1 MKNITSQV
9 SGPKLTFKWGS
20 GAQEAAAPTQV
31 AQAVAAPTGQEAA
44 SAAPAD
50 VVGLPQLGKAPT
62 SGYSLTWV
70 IWTSVHLTL
79 RGVFIWGINP
89 KYPYIVQILEAQ
101 QRSVVDCYLQRK
113 LSGTDQASQQGV
125 GNM

>member
-1 MKNITSQV
+1 M
-9 SGPKLTFKWGS
+9 
-20 GAQEAAAPTQV
+20 

-50 VVGLPQLGKAPT
+50 VVGLPSWARPT

-89 KYPYIVQILEAQ
+89 KYPYIVQILDAQ